1 MKRVTLIILICLLT
15 CVDVAAQRLDVKGV
29 RKRSEAADCTTIIFK
44 SDCDELTI
52 TGLSHDS
59 VYKKK
64 DCHYSHSWVSYV
76 DLRFEREHG
85 TDSLINRRF
94 RLHTP
99 YTEDVELT
107 VPGKDKELR
116 QAIYEYKVRVFDY
129 FPFRI
134 ACEVDLVRIRDYY
147 GMRVSA
153 GKRWGGYAS
162 FKFGYYQKE
171 GFNADGYGEEL
182 DVSKKSYLGRIRNSY
197 MAGVKYGIAN
207 RDYPVYIYAGIGY
220 GDDGSQRSN
229 GKKKGKGRVAYYTN
243 YTNGFESEMGAN
255 IILFDFFSIS
265 MGADAIFGHRIAF
278 DINFTLGFA
287 IDLAL

>member
-1 MKRVTLIILICLLT
+1 MKRVTLWAVICLLA
-15 CVDVAAQRLDVKGV
+15 CVDIAAQRLDIKGV
-29 RKRSEAADCTTIIFK
+29 RKHSKAADCATIIFK
-44 SDCDELTI
+44 SDFDELTI
-52 TGLSHDS
+52 TSLAHDS
-59 VYKKK
+59 VYKK
-64 DCHYSHSWVSYV
+64 DCDYSHVWQSYV
-76 DLRFEREHG
+76 DLRYEREQG
-85 TDSLINRRF
+85 VDSLINRSF

-107 VPGKDKELR
+107 VPDKDRGLV
-116 QAIYEYKVRVFDY
+116 QAIYEYKVRVLDY

-134 ACEVDLVRIRDYY
+134 ACEVDMVRIRDYY

-153 GKRWGGYAS
+153 GRRWGGYVS
-162 FKFGYYQKE
+162 FKFGSYQKE
-171 GFNADGYGEEL
+171 GFNADEYGDEL

-197 MAGVKYGIAN
+197 MAGVKYGIAS

-243 YTNGFESEMGAN
+243 YTHGLESEIGAN
-255 IILFDFFSIS
+255 LILFDFFSIS

-278 DINFTLGFA
+278 EFNCTLGFA
-287 IDLAL
+287 IDLAQ